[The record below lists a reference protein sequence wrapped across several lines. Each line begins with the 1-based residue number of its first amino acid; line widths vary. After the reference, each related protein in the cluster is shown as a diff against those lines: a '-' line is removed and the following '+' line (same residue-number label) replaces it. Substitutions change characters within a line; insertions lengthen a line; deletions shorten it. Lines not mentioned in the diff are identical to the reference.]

1 MEIKHFSIVSTVAM
15 GTILA
20 GYKPTDKMREL
31 VEDNSSLILVMG
43 RFGISLGFGDKSVRE
58 VCKTHN
64 VDERTFV
71 EVANFCSGRDFRYDV
86 ISLQAL
92 IEYLKQAHEYYL
104 EFNLPNIRRKLIEA
118 LDCSGGNDIAML
130 IVRFYDEYVSEVRC
144 HMEYENRSVFVY
156 VEQLLSGFLNKSY
169 TIATFEGKH
178 APIGVKLK
186 ELKNIIIQY
195 YPEKNNYLLNEV
207 LLNIILCEEDLTQHC
222 RIEDKLFVP
231 AVKALESQLKK
242 SDEIVYVDEAQSDSL
257 VNEKLEGLSD
267 REKDVLIC
275 VAKGLS
281 NKEIADTL
289 CLSVHTVATHRRNI
303 SNKLQ
308 IHTSVG
314 LVIYAIANKLVDL
327 QDIQK

>member
-1 MEIKHFSIVSTVAM
+1 M
-15 GTILA
+15 GSILA

-31 VEDNSSLILVMG
+31 VKENSSLILVMG

-58 VCKTHN
+58 VCRTHN
-64 VDERTFV
+64 VDERTFT
-71 EVANFCSGRDFRYDV
+71 EVANFCSGREYRFEV

-118 LDCSGGNDIAML
+118 LDCSEANDIAML
-130 IVRFYDEYVSEVRC
+130 IVRFYDEYVSEVRR
-144 HMEYENRSVFVY
+144 HMEHENKTVFVY

-169 TIATFEGKH
+169 TISTFEGKH
-178 APIGVKLK
+178 APIGDKLK
-186 ELKNIIIQY
+186 ELKDIIIQY

-242 SDEIVYVDEAQSDSL
+242 SGEILYIEDVQSDSL
-257 VNEKLEGLSD
+257 EKEKLEGLSD
-267 REKDVLIC
+267 REKDVLIYI
-275 VAKGLS
+275 AKGQS
-281 NKEIADTL
+281 NKEIAETL

-314 LVIYAIANKLVDL
+314 LAIYAIANNLVDL
-327 QDIQK
+327 QDVQK

>member
-1 MEIKHFSIVSTVAM
+1 M
-15 GTILA
+15 GSVLA

-31 VEDNSSLILVMG
+31 VKDNSSLILVMG

-58 VCKTHN
+58 VCRIHN
-64 VDERTFV
+64 VDERTFT
-71 EVANFCSGRDFRYDV
+71 EVANFCSGREYRFEV

-118 LDCSGGNDIAML
+118 LDCSGANDIAML
-130 IVRFYDEYVSEVRC
+130 IVRFYDEYVSEVRR
-144 HMEYENRSVFVY
+144 HMEHENKVVFVY

-169 TIATFEGKH
+169 TISTFEGKH
-178 APIGVKLK
+178 APIGDKLK
-186 ELKNIIIQY
+186 ELKDIIIQY

-207 LLNIILCEEDLTQHC
+207 LLNIILCEGDLTQHC

-242 SDEIVYVDEAQSDSL
+242 SGEILYIEDVQSDSL
-257 VNEKLEGLSD
+257 EKEKLEGLSE
-267 REKDVLIC
+267 REKDVLIYI
-275 VAKGLS
+275 AKGLS
-281 NKEIADTL
+281 NKEIAESL

-314 LVIYAIANKLVDL
+314 LAIYAIANNLVDL
-327 QDIQK
+327 QDVQK

>member
-1 MEIKHFSIVSTVAM
+1 M
-15 GTILA
+15 A

-31 VEDNSSLILVMG
+31 VKDNSSLILVMG

-58 VCKTHN
+58 VCRVHN
-64 VDERTFV
+64 VDERTFT
-71 EVANFCSGRDFRYDV
+71 EVANFCSYREYRFEV

-92 IEYLKQAHEYYL
+92 IEYLKQAHQYYL

-118 LDCSGGNDIAML
+118 LDCSGVNDIAML
-130 IVRFYDEYVSEVRC
+130 IVRFYDEYVSEVRR
-144 HMEYENRSVFVY
+144 HMEHENKVVFVY

-169 TIATFEGKH
+169 TISTFEGKH
-178 APIGVKLK
+178 APIGDKLK
-186 ELKNIIIQY
+186 ELKNVIIQY

-242 SDEIVYVDEAQSDSL
+242 SGEIVYVNEAQSDSFI
-257 VNEKLEGLSD
+257 NEKLEGLSE
-267 REKDVLIC
+267 REKDVLIYI
-275 VAKGLS
+275 AKGLS
-281 NKEIADTL
+281 NKEIAETL
-289 CLSVHTVATHRRNI
+289 CLSVHTIATHRRNI

-314 LVIYAIANKLVDL
+314 LAIYAIANKLINIEDM
-327 QDIQK
+327 QN

>member
-1 MEIKHFSIVSTVAM
+1 M
-15 GTILA
+15 GSVLA

-31 VEDNSSLILVMG
+31 VKDNSSLILVMG

-58 VCKTHN
+58 VCRIHN
-64 VDERTFV
+64 VDERTFT
-71 EVANFCSGRDFRYDV
+71 EVANFCSGREYRFEV

-118 LDCSGGNDIAML
+118 LDCSGANDIAML
-130 IVRFYDEYVSEVRC
+130 IVRFYDEYVSEVRR
-144 HMEYENRSVFVY
+144 HMEHENKVVFVY

-169 TIATFEGKH
+169 TISTFEGKH
-178 APIGVKLK
+178 APIGDKLK
-186 ELKNIIIQY
+186 ELKDIIIQY

-207 LLNIILCEEDLTQHC
+207 LLNIILCEGDLTQHC

-242 SDEIVYVDEAQSDSL
+242 SGEILYIEDVQSDSL
-257 VNEKLEGLSD
+257 DKEKLEGLSE
-267 REKDVLIC
+267 REKDVLIYI
-275 VAKGLS
+275 AKGLS
-281 NKEIADTL
+281 NKEIAESL

-314 LVIYAIANKLVDL
+314 LAIYAIANNLVDL
-327 QDIQK
+327 QDVQK